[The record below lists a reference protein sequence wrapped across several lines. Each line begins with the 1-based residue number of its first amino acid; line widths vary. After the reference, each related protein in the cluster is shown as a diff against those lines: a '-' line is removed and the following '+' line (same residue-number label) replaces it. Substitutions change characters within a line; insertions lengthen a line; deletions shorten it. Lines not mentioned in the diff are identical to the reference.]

1 MKYLFSLLFCWSC
14 LAIPVTAAAE
24 PIGVISVAVGAVQ
37 WWRDGETT
45 RLERGDAVQE
55 GDRVTTGAQARLV
68 LSMNDGSR
76 ITLGGDSQMLF
87 SQWRYRK
94 QANDNSAQ
102 LELLEGAFRFITGL
116 ITDQSQPQL
125 SVTTPDATI
134 GIRGTDFWGGY
145 LQAGVLDV
153 VLLEGDHAL
162 QVNNNAGSV
171 LIQHSGEGVSVRAG
185 QQPDAAKRWSPE
197 KIERAVAT
205 VRLPER

>member
-14 LAIPVTAAAE
+14 LAIPVTSAAE

-102 LELLEGAFRFITGL
+102 LELLEGR
-116 ITDQSQPQL
+116 
-125 SVTTPDATI
+125 
-134 GIRGTDFWGGY
+134 
-145 LQAGVLDV
+145 
-153 VLLEGDHAL
+153 
-162 QVNNNAGSV
+162 SV
-171 LIQHSGEGVSVRAG
+171 L
-185 QQPDAAKRWSPE
+185 SP
-197 KIERAVAT
+197 V
-205 VRLPER
+205 